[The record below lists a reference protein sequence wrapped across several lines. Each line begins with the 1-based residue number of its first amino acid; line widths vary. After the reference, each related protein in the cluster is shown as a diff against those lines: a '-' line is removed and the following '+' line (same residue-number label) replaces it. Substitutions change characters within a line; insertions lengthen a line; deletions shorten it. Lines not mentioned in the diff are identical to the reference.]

1 MILTSTLSTFH
12 SFPATYRPVL
22 HMVYISQ
29 LIRYA
34 TCCSHYCSHN
44 DDFRYCHKCLV
55 DRLLSQGYIALRLE
69 KSFKKFYGRYQDII
83 EKYQRSVKWMI
94 RSQDSLY
101 LTYSRILVIFYI
113 LHWFVTRICKYFYL
127 IASCDGVMYDS
138 DDACSIWSTWSCYW
152 LDQFL
157 TLALHAWILSKFVT
171 SLYTICFSHFSGCWA
186 SFVYT
191 YHSILECCNL
201 FSGVGLRRISFC
213 FIWSQEN
220 SLWLLVV
227 LGRTKNII
235 W

>member
-12 SFPATYRPVL
+12 SFPATYRPVF

-55 DRLLSQGYIALRLE
+55 DRLLSQALRLE

-113 LHWFVTRICKYFYL
+113 LLWFVTRICQYFYL
-127 IASCDGVMYDS
+127 IASCDGVMLES
-138 DDACSIWSTWSCYW
+138 DDACSIRSTWSCYW
-152 LDQFL
+152 LDKFL
-157 TLALHAWILSKFVT
+157 TLAT
-171 SLYTICFSHFSGCWA
+171 STPCMDLVKICNG
-186 SFVYT
+186 FVY
-191 YHSILECCNL
+191 YL
-201 FSGVGLRRISFC
+201 FFSF
-213 FIWSQEN
+213 
-220 SLWLLVV
+220 
-227 LGRTKNII
+227 
-235 W
+235 